1 MVNKLTMQIRGLV
14 ALGMLILIFIMVISG
29 IILWLAMLGIMNNP
43 GLWSFASRIHPTL
56 GIIMFILGM
65 IHLITNK
72 KMFLNDL
79 KQFKGK

>member
-1 MVNKLTMQIRGLV
+1 
-14 ALGMLILIFIMVISG
+14 
-29 IILWLAMLGIMNNP
+29 MLGIMNNP